1 MKRNNL
7 CGYTQYAADKL
18 SSVTNLVLPK
28 SCVNSIDIQQ
38 FLFGQSTVADLDASR
53 PTQSSRP
60 TFRSCSRSVRKRHQP
75 TAYQQHTWYARPR
88 DHALSAELVC
98 DMLAFSADFNVAI
111 ADGLAN
117 FLVDRPRR
125 LPGRQLPRTSQD
137 GRRSCSRGARPP
149 LILCTIVRFGTN
161 MSSMLQA
168 QTLLLQHTAT
178 FTKMSPTAFIS
189 AMTSSGGIE
198 ADCRTF
204 ATGTIKDIKQ
214 TVTESQALLDVV
226 DTGSGC
232 AAMGQDAVTTATA
245 VVTAAK
251 AELATAKSEATTK
264 QSAEETACSATFEV
278 APLSLTGFKSGATQI
293 RCVDHSK
300 EASYIA
306 VDRCGMYFRHRCFSS
321 SRPSCCRCQYQ
332 GH

>member
-111 ADGLAN
+111 ADGLPN
-117 FLVDRPRR
+117 FLVDCPRR
-125 LPGRQLPRTSQD
+125 LPGRQLPRASQD
-137 GRRSCSRGARPP
+137 DRRSCSRGARPP
-149 LILCTIVRFGTN
+149 LILYDCYVSVLICPACCRLRHCCFNTPPHLPRW
-161 MSSMLQA
+161 
-168 QTLLLQHTAT
+168 LLL
-178 FTKMSPTAFIS
+178 
-189 AMTSSGGIE
+189 
-198 ADCRTF
+198 
-204 ATGTIKDIKQ
+204 
-214 TVTESQALLDVV
+214 
-226 DTGSGC
+226 
-232 AAMGQDAVTTATA
+232 
-245 VVTAAK
+245 
-251 AELATAKSEATTK
+251 
-264 QSAEETACSATFEV
+264 
-278 APLSLTGFKSGATQI
+278 LSFL
-293 RCVDHSK
+293 
-300 EASYIA
+300 
-306 VDRCGMYFRHRCFSS
+306 
-321 SRPSCCRCQYQ
+321 P
-332 GH
+332 